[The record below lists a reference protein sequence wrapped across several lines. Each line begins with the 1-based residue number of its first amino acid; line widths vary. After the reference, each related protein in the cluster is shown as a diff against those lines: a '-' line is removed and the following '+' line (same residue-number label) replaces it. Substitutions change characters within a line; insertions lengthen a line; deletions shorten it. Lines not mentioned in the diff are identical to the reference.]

1 MANAIHVG
9 GRRDERERRIS
20 VPIWITIS
28 GTCPKVMMWTLNE
41 KLQEFFTKEAEDI
54 ADTGHVVN
62 VEWTINKHVVLKQE
76 GEE

>member
-1 MANAIHVG
+1 
-9 GRRDERERRIS
+9 
-20 VPIWITIS
+20 
-28 GTCPKVMMWTLNE
+28 MWTLNE